1 MRKVREHCRQYNC
14 IYYKYSELYHDLA
27 AKYGF
32 SDTQYW
38 LLYTLYTGDE
48 PVTQNELAI
57 ALCTP
62 KQTVHSAI
70 TRLVKNGYLTLT
82 QRPGPRNNKAVAL
95 TQAGEA
101 VCNRCVKP
109 LVGSGRTRDGKNIL
123 WKKES
128 CFWRSMK
135 NGLIFFRKK
144 LRLSWRKTNNYEQPE
159 QKPQKIYYSIDGK
172 QCGFFYSDHC

>member
-101 VCNRCVKP
+101 LCNRCVKP
-109 LVGSGRTRDGKNIL
+109 LVEAEEHAMAKISLEERELFLAVYEKRFNFFQKEITAIL
-123 WKKES
+123 EENK
-128 CFWRSMK
+128 
-135 NGLIFFRKK
+135 
-144 LRLSWRKTNNYEQPE
+144 
-159 QKPQKIYYSIDGK
+159 
-172 QCGFFYSDHC
+172 